1 MTITYTGRVANAN
14 LFVFSRLLV
23 HWKGSI
29 YKLVY
34 KEMLIFCVL
43 YAMLSLTYRIAL
55 TDDQKR
61 YVALFHC
68 MGASAVNEL
77 FVQTLTHSRNVGL
90 RQKLTLELYMHVRQ
104 LK

>member
-55 TDDQKR
+55 DSDQKQ
-61 YVALFHC
+61 YVVLC
-68 MGASAVNEL
+68 K
-77 FVQTLTHSRNVGL
+77 
-90 RQKLTLELYMHVRQ
+90 QKKHTVIY
-104 LK
+104 